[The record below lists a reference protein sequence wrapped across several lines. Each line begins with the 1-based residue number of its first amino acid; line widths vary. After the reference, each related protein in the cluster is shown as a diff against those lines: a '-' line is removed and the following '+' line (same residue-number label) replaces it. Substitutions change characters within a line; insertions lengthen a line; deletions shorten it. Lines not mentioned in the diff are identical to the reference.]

1 MSINTQFT
9 INIQYTIQHT
19 IVIDIDF
26 LKIWLLKKKIEND
39 KQNDKQNAIE
49 YMKEV

>member
-1 MSINTQFT
+1 MW

-26 LKIWLLKKKIEND
+26 LKIWLLKKKIENL
-39 KQNDKQNAIE
+39 NDKQNAIE

>member
-1 MSINTQFT
+1 MW

-26 LKIWLLKKKIEND
+26 LKIWLLKRKSKILMINKMQLNIWKKFNER
-39 KQNDKQNAIE
+39 
-49 YMKEV
+49 